1 MAFKIQMPKEMK
13 IRLMANIA
21 AIVIA
26 FLDAGYSAWYLA
38 LVLNQAILTSAGS
51 IFILFP
57 IMSVA
62 GAGLYFLMAK
72 TMWALQK
79 KTKQMGKIVLV
90 LVAVLGIL
98 GSIVPVMTAIMRDS
112 DFTTAWYWSVLVGFT
127 SGLGFLIVAAK
138 MIGEMIE
145 KLKNIIYGGFA
156 ALAGLVVVIVLANFL
171 ANYSDAVQVAA
182 LGAMIATIAGVVFTI
197 LGYWAETVLIKKK
210 FLVYS

>member
-1 MAFKIQMPKEMK
+1 MK